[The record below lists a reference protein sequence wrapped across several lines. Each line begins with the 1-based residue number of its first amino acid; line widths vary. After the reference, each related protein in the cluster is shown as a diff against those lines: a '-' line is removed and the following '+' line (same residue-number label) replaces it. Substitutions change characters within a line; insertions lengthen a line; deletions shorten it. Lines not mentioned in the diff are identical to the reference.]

1 MITGLELDRV
11 RKGKG
16 RIHLTAP
23 GAGSGEVRTLC
34 GQNFAPGAYEVV
46 EAEADCSICQRRRK
60 DPAIVSSAYFT
71 GDAGSRLLELSLEQA
86 RERREMRAAEPPPPR
101 KSGSGAAASAAPP
114 PPPKPATPAAPSAP
128 AAPEVP
134 PRLGELET
142 AGLKKFSDNVYLAPG
157 GAIIRLDGDR
167 VVEVVFEG
175 KVQAERTRFGLRV
188 RFGDLVADFSIEG
201 LQANYHLDRRPQ
213 PGQ

>member
-1 MITGLELDRV
+1 VTGLELDRV

-34 GQNFAPGAYEVV
+34 GQAFPLGAYEVV
-46 EAEADCSICQRRRK
+46 EAEADCSICQRRRT

-86 RERREMRAAEPPPPR
+86 RQRREERA
-101 KSGSGAAASAAPP
+101 AAPP
-114 PPPKPATPAAPSAP
+114 PRRRAGPGVADAPPPPATPAAPATPPDP
-128 AAPEVP
+128 AVP
-134 PRLGELET
+134 DRLGELET

-157 GAIIRLDGDR
+157 GAIVRLDGDR

-213 PGQ
+213 SGQ

>member
-1 MITGLELDRV
+1 VTGLELDRV

-34 GQNFAPGAYEVV
+34 GQTFPPGVYEVV
-46 EAEADCSICQRRRK
+46 EADADCSFCLRRQN

-86 RERREMRAAEPPPPR
+86 RQRREERESAPPPAR
-101 KSGSGAAASAAPP
+101 RTAASAPP
-114 PPPKPATPAAPSAP
+114 PAPSTPPKPPE
-128 AAPEVP
+128 PEVP
-134 PRLGELET
+134 SRLGELET
-142 AGLKKFSDNVYLAPG
+142 AGMKKFSDNVYLAPG
-157 GAIIRLDGDR
+157 GAIVRLDGDR
-167 VVEVVFEG
+167 VVEVVYEG

-201 LQANYHLDRRPQ
+201 LQANYHLDR
-213 PGQ
+213 GQ

>member
-1 MITGLELDRV
+1 VIGLDLDRV

-34 GQNFAPGAYEVV
+34 GQTLAAGAYEVV
-46 EAEADCSICQRRRK
+46 DADADCSICIRRRR

-86 RERREMRAAEPPPPR
+86 RVRREERTTARAGELTPAPT
-101 KSGSGAAASAAPP
+101 AAAPG
-114 PPPKPATPAAPSAP
+114 KPAP
-128 AAPEVP
+128 AAKPDAPAPPELP
-134 PRLGELET
+134 ARIGELET
-142 AGLKKFSDNVYLAPG
+142 AGFKKFSENVYVAPG
-157 GAIIRLDGDR
+157 GAIVRMEGER

-175 KVQAERTRFGLRV
+175 KVQVERTRFGLRM
-188 RFGDLVADFSIEG
+188 RCGDVVADFSIEG
-201 LQANYHLDRRPQ
+201 LKANYHIERR
-213 PGQ
+213 

>member
-1 MITGLELDRV
+1 VSTGLELDRV

-23 GAGSGEVRTLC
+23 GAGAGEVRTLC
-34 GQNFAPGAYEVV
+34 GQTFPAGAYEVV
-46 EAEADCSICQRRRK
+46 AAEADCSICQRRRQ

-86 RERREMRAAEPPPPR
+86 RERRESRESERPARRRTAPAA
-101 KSGSGAAASAAPP
+101 AAPP
-114 PPPKPATPAAPSAP
+114 PKPDPPAAPP
-128 AAPEVP
+128 VP
-134 PRLGELET
+134 DRLGELET

-157 GAIIRLDGDR
+157 GAIVRLNGDR

-201 LQANYHLDRRPQ
+201 LKANYHLDRRPQ
-213 PGQ
+213 AGQ

>member
-1 MITGLELDRV
+1 MSTGLDLDRV

-23 GAGSGEVRTLC
+23 GAGSSEVRTLC
-34 GQNFAPGAYEVV
+34 GQTFPPGAYQVV

-86 RERREMRAAEPPPPR
+86 RERREQRVSEPPGRR
-101 KSGSGAAASAAPP
+101 KVAPAAAAPP
-114 PPPKPATPAAPSAP
+114 AKPEPSPPDPV
-128 AAPEVP
+128 PE
-134 PRLGELET
+134 RLGELET

-157 GAIIRLDGDR
+157 GAIVRLDGDR

-213 PGQ
+213 PSQ